1 MDEYYI
7 MSGECVFNIQKLQ
20 ELSDILL
27 NISKRLYEAENYIV
41 NAGQV
46 IDDLSNTEYKKVQT
60 DLENLVLFCRKLSG
74 VTLDISSELEI
85 ISENTARQLEK
96 AKDNMKNIKIV

>member
-1 MDEYYI
+1 

-27 NISKRLYEAENYIV
+27 NISKRLYEAENHIV
-41 NAGQV
+41 NAGQFT
-46 IDDLSNTEYKKVQT
+46 DDLSYVEYQEIQT
-60 DLENLVLFCRKLSG
+60 DLENLVLLCRKLSG
-74 VTLDISSELEI
+74 VTLDISGELEI